1 MKVNYKFSFLGS
13 RRYIH
18 GTQMT
23 YGFLDVLKN
32 NGYFNSY
39 DDIIQLSS
47 VHKLLSDKQGYY
59 IIDEQY
65 DGVYSVSFSAK
76 ILDKVINGYFIE
88 TNEEVKTSIP
98 YDEIGIID
106 GYILDIDNSTA
117 TVQIREYDNIFNVL
131 ISLIKQL
138 EITKFSSEGYT
149 AWLLGK
155 YKIDWNMMHKEAIG
169 KEMKVIITN
178 NIDDQYLHIKIYV
191 DGNYVGFMDDA
202 RQKI

>member
-1 MKVNYKFSFLGS
+1 M
-13 RRYIH
+13 
-18 GTQMT
+18 
-23 YGFLDVLKN
+23 
-32 NGYFNSY
+32 
-39 DDIIQLSS
+39 
-47 VHKLLSDKQGYY
+47 
-59 IIDEQY
+59 
-65 DGVYSVSFSAK
+65 
-76 ILDKVINGYFIE
+76 
-88 TNEEVKTSIP
+88 
-98 YDEIGIID
+98 
-106 GYILDIDNSTA
+106 
-117 TVQIREYDNIFNVL
+117 QIREYDNIFNVL